1 MYIDLMESRG
11 AQIFHKFGSHLKILG
26 ARRVTWSKFQTEE
39 PQILGAPTQNLVTT
53 ET

>member
-11 AQIFHKFGSHLKILG
+11 AQIFQKFGSHLKILG
-26 ARRVTWSKFQTEE
+26 VRWVTWSKFHTTE
-39 PQILGAPTQNLVTT
+39 PQILGATTQNFVTT